1 MKRILLSAA
10 LAAPLACLAG
20 GGVIDGAY
28 QCVVGPKA
36 GAIAVV
42 GYPDGRAAFG
52 VVATQDYQDLNG
64 YGIGQVV
71 GATFSGT
78 TNSGGNFNLTISG
91 TNLTGTA
98 QLRVGGQM
106 TTVNASCNKIY

>member
-1 MKRILLSAA
+1 MKRLLLSAA
-10 LAAPLACLAG
+10 LAAPLACFAG

-28 QCVVGPKA
+28 QCVVGPKT

-52 VVATQDYQDLNG
+52 VVALEDYQDLNG
-64 YGIGQVV
+64 YGLGQVV
-71 GATFSGT
+71 GSTFSGT
-78 TNSGGNFNLTISG
+78 TNSGGSFNMTISG
-91 TNLTGTA
+91 TNLVGTA

-106 TTVNASCNKIY
+106 TTVSASCSKIY